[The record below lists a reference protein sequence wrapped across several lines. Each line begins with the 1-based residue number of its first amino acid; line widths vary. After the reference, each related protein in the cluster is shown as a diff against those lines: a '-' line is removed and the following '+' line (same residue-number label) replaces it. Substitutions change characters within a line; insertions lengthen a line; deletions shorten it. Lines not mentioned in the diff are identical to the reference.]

1 MRTRFYAV
9 RSQHIG
15 DLLAKLGITI
25 QDRVAVRTGFRKCFS
40 QLLYYPGAG
49 WVFRDVE
56 MENLA
61 SIVFDDEETIQDSE
75 REGRHGEE
83 VHGRDYLAVIAQES
97 SPEFACLLG
106 RRQAP
111 DVARN
116 CAFRDVEA
124 EFEKFTMNP
133 RSAPGGILLH
143 HPPDESSNL
152 GIELWPA
159 RGLWLRP
166 EAPEQ
171 TKASAMP
178 GDHGFWFDDNQDVA
192 PCRPKA
198 AEQSPKYSILDSQPR
213 VRLFSLEYTQL
224 LTEGKNLKGEVVART
239 EECAEAGEDEK
250 WNHGSGFIA

>member
-1 MRTRFYAV
+1 
-9 RSQHIG
+9 
-15 DLLAKLGITI
+15 
-25 QDRVAVRTGFRKCFS
+25 
-40 QLLYYPGAG
+40 
-49 WVFRDVE
+49 

-83 VHGRDYLAVIAQES
+83 VHGRDDFAVIAQES
-97 SPEFACLLG
+97 SPQFPCLLG

-124 EFEKFTMNP
+124 EFEKFTVNP

-143 HPPDESSNL
+143 HPANESSNL

-171 TKASAMP
+171 TKASAIP

-198 AEQSPKYSILDSQPR
+198 AEQSPEYSILDSQPR

-224 LTEGKNLKGEVVART
+224 LTESKNLKREVVART
-239 EECAEAGEDEK
+239 EECAEAGDEADKK
-250 WNHGSGFIA
+250 WNHEFGFIA